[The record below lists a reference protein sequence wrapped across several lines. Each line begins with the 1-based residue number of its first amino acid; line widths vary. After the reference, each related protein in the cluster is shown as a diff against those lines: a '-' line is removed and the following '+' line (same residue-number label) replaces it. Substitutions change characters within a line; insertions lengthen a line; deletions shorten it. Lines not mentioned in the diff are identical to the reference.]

1 VSSPEITH
9 APVPGSTRTAPRGAF
24 RIADADV
31 DAPVEVTLVVR
42 RPADQITADPYDLD
56 AVHAFADVHNL
67 DVVAAHPEARA
78 VTLSGSVAD
87 VNTAF
92 RVDLGTY
99 AHEGRVYRG
108 REGDVHIPVD
118 LDGVV
123 VAVLGLD
130 ERAQARTPHRTSP
143 RATSGYTPNAVAQRY
158 GFPATADGT
167 GQTIAVIELGGGYRA
182 SDLTAYFKALGL
194 RVPTV
199 TAVGVGGAT
208 NAPGKSS
215 ADVEVALDIQV
226 IGAVAQGANIVVY
239 FGPNTDAGFYQV
251 LATAINDTARKPSI
265 VSISWGGPE
274 SSWTSQA
281 MASFDALFADA
292 ATLGITVL
300 AAAGDNGSSDGTN
313 SPAVDFP
320 ASSPHVV
327 ACGGTT
333 LTATTETV
341 WNETSANE
349 GATGGGVSQFFAKPS
364 YQGGVNVPAAPNG
377 FVGRGVPDVAGN
389 ADPVSG
395 YEVMINGQ
403 MGIVG
408 GTSAVAPL
416 WAGLVALS
424 NQINGSRAGMP
435 HVALYAAAAEGAGA
449 FVDITSG
456 GNGSYQ
462 AGPGWDACT
471 GNGTPIG
478 SKVVAALAPV
488 QAAPPPPPVTP
499 PPVTPPPVTP
509 PPVTPPPV
517 VTPPASGPVNN
528 PALVAL
534 LVAFDSHASASEAA
548 YASLMRAD
556 QVLQDA
562 VATAIAALNAEG

>member
-1 VSSPEITH
+1 MTSLENTH
-9 APVPGSTRTAPRGAF
+9 APVPGSARTAPQGAF
-24 RIADADV
+24 RIADADAA
-31 DAPVEVTLVVR
+31 APVEVTLVLR
-42 RPADQITADPYDLD
+42 RTGDEITALAADVEAVLAFAADHGLSVV
-56 AVHAFADVHNL
+56 AVHG
-67 DVVAAHPEARA
+67 EARA
-78 VTLSGSVAD
+78 ATLSGSVVD
-87 VNTAF
+87 VNAAF
-92 RVDLGTY
+92 RVDLGVY
-99 AHEGRVYRG
+99 AHQGSVYRG
-108 REGDVHIPVD
+108 REGDVHVPVE
-118 LDGVV
+118 LDGIVT
-123 VAVLGLD
+123 AVLGLD
-130 ERAQARTPHRTSP
+130 ERVTARHPHRTSP
-143 RATSGYTPNAVAQRY
+143 RATSGFTPNAVAQRY
-158 GFPATADGT
+158 NFPTTADGT
-167 GQTIAVIELGGGYRA
+167 GQTVAVIELGGGYRT
-182 SDLTAYFKALGL
+182 SDLTAYFAALGL
-194 RVPTV
+194 RVPSV

-215 ADVEVALDIQV
+215 ADVEVALDVQV

-251 LATAINDTARKPSI
+251 LATAINDAVHKPSI

-313 SPAVDFP
+313 SPTVDFP

-333 LTATTETV
+333 LTASGETV
-341 WNETSANE
+341 WNENSVNE
-349 GATGGGVSQFFAKPS
+349 GATGGGVSQFFNRPT
-364 YQGGVNVPAAPNG
+364 YQSGVSVPNAPNG

-395 YEVMINGQ
+395 YQVMVAGQ

-416 WAGLVALS
+416 WAGLLALS

-435 HVALYAAAAEGAGA
+435 HSELYAANQAAV
-449 FVDITSG
+449 FNDITV
-456 GNGSYQ
+456 GNNGAY
-462 AGPGWDACT
+462 AAATGWDCCC
-471 GNGTPIG
+471 GLGTPKG
-478 SKVVAALAPV
+478 GAVVAALAPV
-488 QAAPPPPPVTP
+488 VAPPPPPVTP

-509 PPVTPPPV
+509 PPVTPPP
-517 VTPPASGPVNN
+517 SGAPVNN

-534 LVAFDSHASASEAA
+534 LVAFDQHSAASSAA
-548 YASLMRAD
+548 YVSLQHAD
-556 QVLQDA
+556 ETLQAA
-562 VATAIAALNAEG
+562 VATAITALNAEG